1 MHVLIKI
8 KLQVYYEIDLLTF
21 VYNRDC
27 VNMFCKQY
35 KEGRKGSKLISKVA
49 TCWTSISCKQLNV
62 IVVVVLRFYGLVR
75 QPDVVISSAV
85 SLLNHTFTGQA

>member
-1 MHVLIKI
+1 MNNMHVLIKI

-62 IVVVVLRFYGLVR
+62 IVVVVQCIEVLR
-75 QPDVVISSAV
+75 SSPATRWG
-85 SLLNHTFTGQA
+85 HFERG